1 MSSLLPIHGGSIP
14 STRSW
19 TDILPTNSYPFHNAL
34 SPIVS
39 TLFTGS
45 AIVVKSSE
53 QTAFSASYFISIAR
67 NALAACNH
75 SPNLVQS
82 VICWPQTANHLTS
95 HPGISHIT
103 FIGSR
108 AVAHQVC
115 ASAAKALTPVCV
127 ELGGK
132 DPAII
137 LDDLS
142 PYDLEHKVLPILMK
156 GIFVS
161 AGQNC
166 IGIERIIALPRSY
179 EILLPLLEKRIRDLR
194 VGTTFPPAPLS
205 SASLNPNNRNNNVGF
220 GHDGGN
226 NDSID
231 IGPLI
236 SPQPIPHLHS
246 LIRSAVSMGATLH
259 VGGPDDQT
267 HRLSN
272 THYFSPSLLSS
283 LQPDMPISQQELF
296 APIALLFP
304 ATSLTHAIS
313 IANSTPFALG
323 ASVFGTSSTDLETCT
338 TEIKAGMV
346 SVNDFGAYYATGM
359 PFGGVKG

>member
-1 MSSLLPIHGGSIP
+1 MSSFLPTCCSSTSI
-14 STRSW
+14 RSG
-19 TDILPTNSYPFHNAL
+19 TDIFPINSYPFHNLL
-34 SPIVS
+34 SPVIS

-53 QTAFSASYFISIAR
+53 QTAFSASYFVSIAR
-67 NALAACNH
+67 NALAACNY

-82 VICWPQTANHLTS
+82 LICWPQTANHLTS
-95 HPGISHIT
+95 HPEISHLT

-179 EILLPLLEKRIRDLR
+179 DILLPLLEKRIRNLR
-194 VGTTFPPAPLS
+194 VGTTFPSAPSS
-205 SASLNPNNRNNNVGF
+205 SASLNPDNRNSNR
-220 GHDGGN
+220 GHKQQGDT
-226 NDSID
+226 NDNID

-236 SPQPIPHLHS
+236 SPHPIPHLHS
-246 LIRSAVSMGATLH
+246 LIRSA
-259 VGGPDDQT
+259 
-267 HRLSN
+267 
-272 THYFSPSLLSS
+272 
-283 LQPDMPISQQELF
+283 
-296 APIALLFP
+296 
-304 ATSLTHAIS
+304 
-313 IANSTPFALG
+313 
-323 ASVFGTSSTDLETCT
+323 
-338 TEIKAGMV
+338 
-346 SVNDFGAYYATGM
+346 
-359 PFGGVKG
+359 